1 MTAAIVGGTFMRWE
15 SEAKS
20 FLPFPAQTGPWKGAN
35 QATSALGKPF
45 DLLAHSTPDFSANA
59 TYILHSDGGGITV
72 LYYHGN
78 MATPYKCTDGT
89 LIGQTDEG
97 GTYCGVSPSTLG
109 SPFGAEENT
118 DFDFSK
124 ANSFRNNFDRVAFY
138 GSYPVG
144 KHFLPMAGFDWGRD
158 TNAPGSATKYFSSK
172 GIFAE
177 GVYHISQYVTAG
189 FRYDWYHPS
198 ITKLNTQWAVT
209 PYVNIPL
216 WNGDQVIAEYQHR
229 DFQLSAT
236 QHRQNDTFQARLIFI
251 K

>member
-1 MTAAIVGGTFMRWE
+1 MRWE

-45 DLLAHSTPDFSANA
+45 DQLAHSTPDFSANA
-59 TYILHSDGGGITV
+59 TYILHSEGGVITV

-97 GTYCGVSPSTLG
+97 GTYCGVSPSTPG
-109 SPFGAEENT
+109 SPFGTEQNV

-124 ANSFRNNFDRVAFY
+124 ANSFRNNFDRVAIY
-138 GSYPVG
+138 GSYPIG
-144 KHFLPMAGFDWGRD
+144 KHFLPMGGFNWGRD
-158 TNAPGSATKYFSSK
+158 TNRPGIAAKYFDDK
-172 GIFAE
+172 GVFAE
-177 GVYHISQYVTAG
+177 GAYSINQYVTAG
-189 FRYDWYHPS
+189 FRYDWFHPNV
-198 ITKLNTQWAVT
+198 TKLNSQWAVT
-209 PYVNIPL
+209 PYVNVQL
-216 WNGDQVIAEYQHR
+216 LNGAQVIAEYQHR
-229 DFQLSAT
+229 DFQLDAVH
-236 QHRQNDTFQARLIFI
+236 HRQNDTLQVRLIFI